1 MRVNLNTID
10 HHVKGADFTMSVAE
24 FLIVREALKMF
35 AANEDYNECDRKYA
49 KRILKDIRYEIDRC
63 R

>member
-1 MRVNLNTID
+1 MRIILNTEDGKIKT
-10 HHVKGADFTMSVAE
+10 VESRMSVAE
-24 FLIVREALKMF
+24 FLVIREALKMF
-35 AANEDYNECDRKYA
+35 ETNEKYNECDRKYA

>member
-1 MRVNLNTID
+1 MRLIINTEDGKIRT
-10 HHVKGADFTMSVAE
+10 VENRMSVAE
-24 FLIVREALKMF
+24 FLVIREALKMF
-35 AANEDYNECDRKYA
+35 ESNEKYNESDRKIA